1 MKYTLIVPDDHRL
14 AVAHGAVLYKKAPI
28 INSRRL
34 NRTYG
39 LGVSVSYD
47 SKTHSKGHFKYN
59 EDGVPVCEDAF
70 LTFVHKGTAIS
81 TSEVA
86 VDEVLPDIDNEKV
99 ICIPFYASEESSL
112 EYLTNRPSPGVIMPM
127 AEKVGELQFDIPK
140 GDILYKDQR
149 RFQVI
154 LDFSSVEIN
163 ATVRYLNT
171 NTDVKT
177 SLNFL
182 I

>member
-1 MKYTLIVPDDHRL
+1 
-14 AVAHGAVLYKKAPI
+14 
-28 INSRRL
+28 
-34 NRTYG
+34 
-39 LGVSVSYD
+39 
-47 SKTHSKGHFKYN
+47 
-59 EDGVPVCEDAF
+59 
-70 LTFVHKGTAIS
+70 
-81 TSEVA
+81 
-86 VDEVLPDIDNEKV
+86 
-99 ICIPFYASEESSL
+99 
-112 EYLTNRPSPGVIMPM
+112 MPM

>member
-1 MKYTLIVPDDHRL
+1 MGKQLW
-14 AVAHGAVLYKKAPI
+14 
-28 INSRRL
+28 
-34 NRTYG
+34 
-39 LGVSVSYD
+39 VSVSYD
-47 SKTHSKGHFKYN
+47 SKMHSKGHFKYN
-59 EDGVPVCEDAF
+59 EDSFPVCEDAF

-81 TSEVA
+81 TSEVLLSMKFYQILIMRKLYA
-86 VDEVLPDIDNEKV
+86 L
-99 ICIPFYASEESSL
+99 IPFYASEESSL

-163 ATVRYLNT
+163 ATVHYLDT